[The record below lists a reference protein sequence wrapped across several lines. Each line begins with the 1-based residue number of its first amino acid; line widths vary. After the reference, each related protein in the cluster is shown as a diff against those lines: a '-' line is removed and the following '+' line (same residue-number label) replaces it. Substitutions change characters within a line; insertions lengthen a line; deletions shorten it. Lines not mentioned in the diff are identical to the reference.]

1 MRTVYSP
8 LMCDGRTMRLEV
20 SRICAPGLR
29 RSVSPFTC
37 TKPAG
42 EICIFAFTASSGI
55 GRGRAAIAR
64 DDASPR
70 MLATRTERECGRKDE
85 PDRSG
90 TVGNRGRMIP
100 DRPAHVNAKAL

>member
-55 GRGRAAIAR
+55 GRGRAATAR
-64 DDASPR
+64 EDTSPR
-70 MLATRTERECGRKDE
+70 TLATRTERECGRKDE
-85 PDRSG
+85 TDRAG
-90 TVGNRGRMIP
+90 TVGNRARMIA
-100 DRPAHVNAKAL
+100 DLPAHLTA